1 MSPSRKNSAQYLCHS
16 KKHQHRGRII
26 LISVAFLAAAS
37 LLIAAIRYFSR
48 PPVLATVNGET
59 IYATNIDS
67 EVARL
72 KKATP
77 ELFTKEYGNRSTEL
91 LKELR
96 ASAKIV
102 IRRQ

>member
-1 MSPSRKNSAQYLCHS
+1 M
-16 KKHQHRGRII
+16 
-26 LISVAFLAAAS
+26 
-37 LLIAAIRYFSR
+37 
-48 PPVLATVNGET
+48 LATVNGET